1 MINIRSRIE
10 IIESLLA
17 MQTVQ
22 GATYAALECRST
34 IEAMCYERFAI
45 TNSHLSPADLKKWQP
60 REVVRQVLEEANS
73 RAAEPL
79 VLMIA
84 KPQPTHQVGK
94 IDPADLEY
102 MEIGRQSELRYVAL
116 AKLHHA
122 LSNVALH
129 IKIPSAGSAV
139 EIYGDRGEIEAKI
152 RETIAE
158 FTAASSGTM
167 LMGSI
172 ESDCSF
178 VCICGSTI
186 KRKGPMLRAG
196 QFVSCN
202 RPECKETYTVSFEG
216 DDVYFTRRAYSLE
229 CQCGKHLEVPDR
241 MIRELKLGDHLV
253 AECSDCMS
261 QIFFKW
267 SLLAAHRT
275 PVWLASAG
283 GKT

>member
-1 MINIRSRIE
+1 MINIRNRIE
-10 IIESLLA
+10 LIENLLA

-60 REVVRQVLEEANS
+60 RDVVRQVLVEANA

-102 MEIGRQSELRYVAL
+102 VEIGRQSELRYVAL

-129 IKIPSAGSAV
+129 IKIPAAGSDV
-139 EIYGDRGEIEAKI
+139 EIYGDKGEIEAKV

-172 ESDCSF
+172 ESDCKF

-186 KRKGPMLRAG
+186 KRKGPMLQAG
-196 QFVSCN
+196 QVVSCN
-202 RPECKETYTVSFEG
+202 RPECKETYTASFE
-216 DDVYFTRRAYSLE
+216 DDEVYFTRRAYSLE

-241 MIRELKLGDHLV
+241 MIRELKLGDHLI
-253 AECSDCMS
+253 AECSNCVS
-261 QIFFKW
+261 QTLFKW
-267 SLLAAHRT
+267 SLLAAQRT
-275 PVWLASAG
+275 PVGPEPASD
-283 GKT
+283 KV